1 MSADKLNTVL
11 EIRNKLITKFWPLS
25 IIFLVTYIPM
35 SFFILNDRLAGWLQ
49 LSSLVAIIGILL
61 YHRKTKNVSA
71 AGSALAFVGIPVILP
86 WLLTGGPSGAGLW
99 WSAVY
104 VIWVFFITTIRA
116 GLFWLTIYLLSA
128 IVVVVCAHQNIV
140 QIAYSDFELINILF
154 SCVISYLL
162 VFFIGQ
168 VITFYS
174 NSTDIELTNRK
185 NVEEKIK
192 KINEELEKKIEEY
205 TRVNK
210 QLIDFCNIVSHNL
223 RAPLVNISMLTD
235 FIENAKNES
244 ERKELIEKMKPIVL
258 HFNEIFNE
266 LVESLQIRQD
276 TEIELDKIELE
287 DCTKKVL
294 HAFEGQIKL
303 YDAKIEMDYSA
314 APIIYYPQKYI
325 DSILTNLISNALKY
339 KSPDRNPHIILK
351 TTANVDN
358 NSVILSVADNSLGI
372 DLDFHRNKIFKIR
385 QVFHKHPDAKG
396 FGLFITKSQVD
407 AMGGKIWVE
416 STPDVGST
424 FFIEFLNV

>member
-1 MSADKLNTVL
+1 MSIGKLNTVL

-25 IIFLVTYIPM
+25 VVFLITYIPV
-35 SFFILNDRLAGWLQ
+35 SFFVMNDYLAGWLQ
-49 LSSLVAIIGILL
+49 LASLFSIICILL

-71 AGSALAFVGIPVILP
+71 AGSALAFIGLPVILP
-86 WLLTGGPSGAGLW
+86 WFITGGPSGAGLW

-104 VIWVFFITTIRA
+104 VIWVFFITTISA
-116 GLFWLTIYLLSA
+116 GLFWLTIFLLSS
-128 IVVVVCAHQNIV
+128 ITMVICGRLNIIP
-140 QIAYSDFELINILF
+140 IAYSNFELINILF
-154 SCVISYLL
+154 SCIISYLL

-185 NVEEKIK
+185 NAEEKIK

-235 FIENAKNES
+235 FIEESKDES
-244 ERKELIEKMKPIVL
+244 ERKILIEKMKPIVS

-276 TEIELDKIELE
+276 TEIALDKIEL
-287 DCTKKVL
+287 DTCTKKVL
-294 HAFEGQIKL
+294 QAFDGQIKL
-303 YDAKIEMDYSA
+303 YNAKIEVDFSEV
-314 APIIYYPQKYI
+314 PIIHYPQKYI
-325 DSILTNLISNALKY
+325 ESILTNLISNALKY
-339 KSPDRNPHIILK
+339 KSPDRNPHIRLK
-351 TTANVDN
+351 TENKTEKNTI
-358 NSVILSVADNSLGI
+358 ILSVADNGLGI
-372 DLDFHRNKIFKIR
+372 NLDFHRNKIFKIR

-407 AMGGKIWVE
+407 AMGGRIWVD
-416 STPDVGST
+416 STPDIGST